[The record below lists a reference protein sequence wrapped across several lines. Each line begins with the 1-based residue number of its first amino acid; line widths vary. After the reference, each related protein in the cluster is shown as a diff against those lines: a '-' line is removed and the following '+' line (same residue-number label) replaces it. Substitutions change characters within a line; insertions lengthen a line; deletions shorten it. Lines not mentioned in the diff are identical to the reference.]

1 MSLIDRGDYSIYGV
15 KKVKSVSSFIK
26 MHALKSAKSRSV
38 IMKAD
43 STTLLNFIKD
53 NQKNQFVI
61 PIYQRLYSWE
71 KEQCK
76 ELWDDIIK
84 IGGDDKMDGHFIG
97 SILYML
103 DSITHSNNT
112 LLIIDG
118 QQRLTT
124 ITLLLTALRDHLNDE
139 DEFLK
144 KFSYQKIENDYLIN
158 SDKDG
163 DKKFRLILSES
174 DKDTLLYLIDKDR
187 RKPSELSS
195 KIVENFKLFEEW
207 VSKNTNKLETI
218 FKGLDK
224 LMIVEIALEK
234 GKDDPQLI
242 FESMNSKGIELT
254 QTDLIRNYIVMET
267 EIEKQEGFYNKYWG
281 AMEEEFKQNKKWFDR
296 FVRHYLTIKTREI
309 PNVNKVYAAL
319 KDYWQKEGIGIEDL
333 LKDLQKYCGY
343 FCQIVFK
350 KEADK
355 DLNKA
360 LGFLVDLE
368 MDVIYPLLL
377 ELYSDY
383 KGGVLSKADF
393 IPIIA
398 LIESYICRRAVC
410 GLGTNSLNKVFP
422 SFTRY
427 IQKDE
432 YFKSLKAHFGYLTEQ
447 QRFPNNDEFK
457 DRFITINFYKFQK
470 NGYFFE
476 RLENFDTKEPVN
488 TKGLTVEHIMPQT
501 LTEDT
506 EDTEEWKRDLG
517 ENFQEIHDKYLHTIG
532 NLTLTGYNPEY
543 SNKSFQEKQ
552 GMEKGFKDSP
562 LRLNQD
568 LKDLESFG
576 EEEIKKRANDLVDLA
591 LKIWTYPKLDAE
603 TLEKY
608 KPKKDKKEKKVY
620 DLSSYKFGSHSRE
633 LFDILSKKIKALDE
647 RITEN
652 FNQDYISYKFGKN
665 FVDIVVQSKDL
676 KLYLNM
682 KFNELQDEKNLARD
696 MTNKGHLGNGN
707 IEVKLETKE
716 NIPYCLGLIKQALE
730 KQMGGRNRQ

>member
-1 MSLIDRGDYSIYGV
+1 ME
-15 KKVKSVSSFIK
+15 
-26 MHALKSAKSRSV
+26 
-38 IMKAD
+38 AD
-43 STTLLNFIKD
+43 ATTLLNFIKD
-53 NQKNQFVI
+53 NQKNHLVI
-61 PIYQRLYSWE
+61 PFYQRVYSWE
-71 KEQCK
+71 KKQCK

-97 SILYML
+97 SILYVL
-103 DSITHSNNT
+103 DGITHSNNA

-124 ITLLLTALRDHLNDE
+124 ITLLLTALRDHLIDE
-139 DEFLK
+139 VKRKE
-144 KFSYQKIENDYLIN
+144 IEDHYLIN
-158 SDKDG
+158 SDKDS

-174 DKDTLLYLIDKDR
+174 DKDTLLSLIDKDR
-187 RKPSELSS
+187 RKPSEPSL

-207 VSKNTNKLETI
+207 VSNTDKLETI
-218 FKGLDK
+218 FKGLEK
-224 LMIVEIALEK
+224 LMIVWIALKK
-234 GKDDPQLI
+234 GEGDPQLI
-242 FESMNSKGIELT
+242 FESMNSKGMELA

-267 EIEKQEGFYNKYWG
+267 EIEKQEGFYNKYWR
-281 AMEEEFKQNKKWFDR
+281 AMEEDFKQNKEWFDR

-309 PNVNKVYAAL
+309 PNINKVYVAF
-319 KDYWQKEGIGIEDL
+319 KRYQQEREIETEVL
-333 LKDLQKYCGY
+333 LQDLQKYCGY
-343 FCQIVFK
+343 FCRIVFK
-350 KEADK
+350 KESDK

-383 KGGVLSKADF
+383 SDGVLSKDDF
-393 IPIIA
+393 RRSIA

-422 SFTRY
+422 SFTKH

-432 YFKSLKAHFGYLTEQ
+432 YFKSLKVHFGSLTEK

-457 DRFITINFYKFQK
+457 KLFITIDFYHFKK
-470 NGYFFE
+470 NKYFFE
-476 RLENFDTKEPVN
+476 RLENFNTKEPVN

-501 LTEDT
+501 LKG
-506 EDTEEWKRDLG
+506 EWERDLG
-517 ENFQEIHDKYLHTIG
+517 ENFQAIHNKYLHTIG
-532 NLTLTGYNPEY
+532 NLTLTGYNSTY
-543 SNKSFQEKQ
+543 SNKSFKEKQ
-552 GMEKGFKDSP
+552 DMEKGFKDSP
-562 LRLNQD
+562 LRLNQS
-568 LKDLESFG
+568 LRGDLESFG
-576 EEEIKKRANDLVDLA
+576 EEEIKKRANDLADLA

-620 DLSSYKFGSHSRE
+620 DLSFYKFGSHSRE
-633 LFDILSKKIKALDE
+633 LFDILSKEIKALDE
-647 RITEN
+647 KILEK
-652 FNQDYISYKFGKN
+652 FNKMCISYKFDTN
-665 FVDIVVQSKDL
+665 FVSIVPL
-676 KLYLNM
+676 KNGGLNLYLNM
-682 KFNELQDEKNLARD
+682 PFYELQDEKNLAKKA
-696 MTNKGHLGNGN
+696 KGNYGNGD

>member
-1 MSLIDRGDYSIYGV
+1 
-15 KKVKSVSSFIK
+15 
-26 MHALKSAKSRSV
+26 
-38 IMKAD
+38 MKAKAMK
-43 STTLLNFIKD
+43 LLDLIRKSPE
-53 NQKNQFVI
+53 KQFVI
-61 PIYQRLYSWE
+61 PIYQRVYSWE

-76 ELWDDIIK
+76 QLWDDIIK

-97 SILYML
+97 SIVFVHDGIY
-103 DSITHSNNT
+103 STGHNE

-139 DEFLK
+139 DEFLE
-144 KFSYQKIENDYLIN
+144 KFSHQKIQNDYLIN

-163 DKKFRLILSES
+163 DKKFRLILSDS
-174 DKDTLLYLIDKDR
+174 DKDTLLSLIDKDR
-187 RKPSELSS
+187 RKPSEPSL

-207 VSKNTNKLETI
+207 VSNTDKLETI

-242 FESMNSKGIELT
+242 FESMNSKGMELT
-254 QTDLIRNYIVMET
+254 QADLIRNYIIMET
-267 EIEKQEGFYNKYWG
+267 EIEKQEGFYNKYWR
-281 AMEEEFKQNKKWFDR
+281 AMEEEFKQNKKLFDR

-309 PNVNKVYAAL
+309 PNINKVYVAL
-319 KDYWQKEGIGIEDL
+319 KDYRQKEGIGIEDL

-343 FCQIVFK
+343 FCRIVFK
-350 KEADK
+350 KESDK

-383 KGGVLSKADF
+383 SDGVLSEDDF
-393 IPIIA
+393 RRSIA

-422 SFTRY
+422 SFTKH

-432 YFKSLKAHFGYLTEQ
+432 YFKSLKAHFGYLTEK

-457 DRFITINFYKFQK
+457 DCFITIDFYKFQK
-470 NGYFFE
+470 NRYFFE
-476 RLENFDTKEPVN
+476 RLENFDREERVYTHEY
-488 TKGLTVEHIMPQT
+488 TIEHIMPQK
-501 LTEDT
+501 L
-506 EDTEEWKRDLG
+506 TEEWERDLG
-517 ENFQEIHDKYLHTIG
+517 ENFKEIHDKYLHTIG
-532 NLTLTGYNPEY
+532 NLTLTGYNSEY
-543 SNKSFQEKQ
+543 RNKSFQEKQ

-562 LRLNQD
+562 LRLNQSLRD
-568 LKDLESFG
+568 LKSFG
-576 EEEIKKRANDLVDLA
+576 EEEIEKRANDLADLA
-591 LKIWTYPKLDAE
+591 LKIWTYPNLNAE

-633 LFDILSKKIKALDE
+633 LFDILSKEIKALDE

-652 FNQDYISYKFGKN
+652 FNQDYISYKFSKN
-665 FVDIVVQSKDL
+665 FVDIVVQTKDL
-676 KLYLNM
+676 KLYLN
-682 KFNELQDEKNLARD
+682 EIQ
-696 MTNKGHLGNGN
+696 
-707 IEVKLETKE
+707 
-716 NIPYCLGLIKQALE
+716 
-730 KQMGGRNRQ
+730 

>member
-1 MSLIDRGDYSIYGV
+1 MEADATPL
-15 KKVKSVSSFIK
+15 
-26 MHALKSAKSRSV
+26 LK
-38 IMKAD
+38 
-43 STTLLNFIKD
+43 FIKD
-53 NQKNQFVI
+53 NQKNQLVI
-61 PIYQRLYSWE
+61 PIYQRVYSWE

-84 IGGDDKMDGHFIG
+84 VGGDDKMDGHFIG
-97 SILYML
+97 SILYVL
-103 DSITHSNNT
+103 DGITHSDNA

-124 ITLLLTALRDHLNDE
+124 ITLLLTALRDHWSDKRKEIE
-139 DEFLK
+139 DH
-144 KFSYQKIENDYLIN
+144 YLIN

-174 DKDTLLYLIDKDR
+174 DKDTLLSLIDKDK
-187 RKPSELSS
+187 RKPSEPSS

-207 VSKNTNKLETI
+207 VSNTNELETI

-224 LMIVEIALEK
+224 LMVVEISLER
-234 GKDDPQLI
+234 GKDNPQLI
-242 FESMNSKGIELT
+242 FESMNSTGKDLT
-254 QTDLIRNYIVMET
+254 QTDLIRNYILMGLEP
-267 EIEKQEGFYNKYWG
+267 EKQEIFYKKYWR
-281 AMEEEFKQNKKWFDR
+281 AMEKDFKQDETLFNQ
-296 FVRHYLTIKTREI
+296 FVRHYLTIKTKI
-309 PNVNKVYAAL
+309 PNISKVYVAL
-319 KDYWQKEGIGIEDL
+319 KRYQQERGIETEVL
-333 LKDLQKYCGY
+333 LQDLQKYCKY
-343 FCQIVFK
+343 FCQIAFK
-350 KEADK
+350 KETDK

-383 KGGVLSKADF
+383 SDGVLSKADF

-422 SFTRY
+422 SFTKH

-432 YFKSLKAHFGYLTEQ
+432 YFKSLKVHFGYLTEK

-457 DRFITINFYKFQK
+457 DRLITIDFHNKFK
-470 NGYFFE
+470 KKTKCFLE
-476 RLENFDTKEPVN
+476 RLENFDIKEPVN
-488 TKGLTVEHIMPQT
+488 TQKCTIEHIMPKH
-501 LTEDT
+501 L
-506 EDTEEWKRDLG
+506 TEEWERDLG

-532 NLTLTGYNPEY
+532 NLTLTGYNTEY
-543 SNKSFQEKQ
+543 SDKSFQEKQ

-562 LRLNQD
+562 LRLNQGLRD
-568 LKDLESFG
+568 LKSFG
-576 EEEIKKRANDLVDLA
+576 EEEIKKRANDLADLA
-591 LKIWTYPKLDAE
+591 LKIWTYPNLNAE

-633 LFDILSKKIKALDE
+633 LFDILSKEIKALDE
-647 RITEN
+647 KIVEN
-652 FNQDYISYKFGKN
+652 FNQDYISYKFSKN
-665 FVDIVVQSKDL
+665 FVDIVVQTENL

-696 MTNKGHLGNGN
+696 MTNKGHLGNGD

-730 KQMGGRNRQ
+730 KRMGGRNRQ

>member
-1 MSLIDRGDYSIYGV
+1 
-15 KKVKSVSSFIK
+15 
-26 MHALKSAKSRSV
+26 
-38 IMKAD
+38 MKAD
-43 STTLLNFIKD
+43 AIKLLDFIGKS
-53 NQKNQFVI
+53 QEKQFVI
-61 PIYQRLYSWE
+61 PIYQRLYGWK

-76 ELWDDIIK
+76 QLWDDIIK
-84 IGGDDKMDGHFIG
+84 IGGNDKMNGHFIG
-97 SILYML
+97 SILYVL
-103 DSITHSNNT
+103 DGKTPSSP

-124 ITLLLTALRDHLNDE
+124 ITLLFIALRSHLSDE
-139 DEFLK
+139 VKILE
-144 KFSYQKIENDYLIN
+144 KFSRKKIESYLIN
-158 SDKDG
+158 SNKDG

-174 DKDTLLYLIDKDR
+174 DKDTLLSLIDKNK
-187 RKPSELSS
+187 RKPSEPSL
-195 KIVENFKLFEEW
+195 KIMENFKLFEEW
-207 VSKNTNKLETI
+207 IRKNTDKLETI
-218 FKGLDK
+218 FKGLEK
-224 LMIVEIALEK
+224 LMIVWIALEK
-234 GKDDPQLI
+234 GEDDPQLI

-267 EIEKQEGFYNKYWG
+267 EVKKQEDFYNQYWR
-281 AMEEEFKQNKKWFDR
+281 AMEEDFKQNETLFNQ

-309 PNVNKVYAAL
+309 PNINKVYEAF
-319 KDYWQKEGIGIEDL
+319 KDYQQKEGIEIEDL

-343 FCQIVFK
+343 FCQIAFK

-360 LGFLVDLE
+360 LSFLVDLE

-383 KGGVLSKADF
+383 SDGVLSKADF
-393 IPIIA
+393 IPIIYLA
-398 LIESYICRRAVC
+398 ESYICRRAVC

-422 SFTRY
+422 SFTKH

-432 YFKSLKAHFGYLTEQ
+432 YFKSLKVHFGYLTEK

-457 DRFITINFYKFQK
+457 KLVITIDFYNFQK
-470 NGYFFE
+470 KTYFFE

-488 TKGLTVEHIMPQT
+488 TKECTIEHIMPQT
-501 LTEDT
+501 LTK
-506 EDTEEWKRDLG
+506 EWKRDLG
-517 ENFQEIHDKYLHTIG
+517 ESFQAIHDKYLHTIG
-532 NLTLTGYNPEY
+532 NLTLTGYNKEY
-543 SNKSFQEKQ
+543 RNNSFQEKRD
-552 GMEKGFKDSP
+552 MEKGFKQSP
-562 LRLNQD
+562 LKLNQS

-576 EEEIKKRANDLVDLA
+576 EKEIEKRANDLADWA

-608 KPKKDKKEKKVY
+608 KQKGKREKKAY

-633 LFDILSKKIKALDE
+633 LFDILSKEIKALDE
-647 RITEN
+647 RITEK
-652 FNQDYISYKFGKN
+652 FNQEYISYMFDKN
-665 FVDIVVQSKDL
+665 FVDIVVQTKDL

-682 KFNELQDEKNLARD
+682 PFNELQDEKNLARD
-696 MTNKGHLGNGN
+696 MTNKGHLGNGD

-716 NIPYCLGLIKQALE
+716 DIPYCLGLIKQVLE

>member
-1 MSLIDRGDYSIYGV
+1 
-15 KKVKSVSSFIK
+15 
-26 MHALKSAKSRSV
+26 
-38 IMKAD
+38 MKAD
-43 STTLLNFIKD
+43 ATTLLNFIED
-53 NQKNQFVI
+53 NQKNQLVI

-76 ELWDDIIK
+76 QLWDDIIK
-84 IGGDDKMDGHFIG
+84 IGGNDKMDGHFIG
-97 SILYML
+97 SILYVIH
-103 DSITHSNNT
+103 DAKYSNNV

-124 ITLLLTALRDHLNDE
+124 ITLLLTALRDHWSDKRKEIE
-139 DEFLK
+139 D
-144 KFSYQKIENDYLIN
+144 DYLIN

-163 DKKFRLILSES
+163 DKKFRLILSDS

-187 RKPSELSS
+187 RKPSDPSL

-207 VSKNTNKLETI
+207 IRKNTDKLETI
-218 FKGLDK
+218 FKGLEK
-224 LMIVEIALEK
+224 LMIVGIALKE

-242 FESMNSKGIELT
+242 FESMNSKGMELT
-254 QTDLIRNYIVMET
+254 QTDLIRNYIIMET
-267 EIEKQEGFYNKYWG
+267 EVEKQEGFYNKYWR
-281 AMEEEFKQNKKWFDR
+281 AMEEDFKQNKKWFDR
-296 FVRHYLTIKTREI
+296 FVRHYLTIKTRDI
-309 PNVNKVYAAL
+309 PNINKVYVAL
-319 KDYWQKEGIGIEDL
+319 KDYRQKEGIGIEDL
-333 LKDLQKYCGY
+333 LKDLQKYCKY
-343 FCQIVFK
+343 FCRIVFK

-383 KGGVLSKADF
+383 SDGVLSKDDF
-393 IPIIA
+393 RRSIA

-422 SFTRY
+422 SFTKH

-432 YFKSLKAHFGYLTEQ
+432 YFKSLKAHFGSLTEK

-457 DRFITINFYKFQK
+457 DCFITIDFYNFKK
-470 NGYFFE
+470 RNIFFE
-476 RLENFDTKEPVN
+476 RLENFDRKERVY
-488 TKGLTVEHIMPQT
+488 THEYTTEHIMPQT
-501 LTEDT
+501 LTE
-506 EDTEEWKRDLG
+506 EWERDLG

-532 NLTLTGYNPEY
+532 NLTKTGYNPEY
-543 SNKSFQEKQ
+543 SNKSFQEKRD
-552 GMEKGFKDSP
+552 MEKGFKDSP
-562 LRLNQD
+562 LKLNQS

-576 EEEIKKRANDLVDLA
+576 EKEIKKRANDLADLA
-591 LKIWTYPKLDAE
+591 LKIWTYPNLNAE

-608 KPKKDKKEKKVY
+608 KPKKEKKVY
-620 DLSSYKFGSHSRE
+620 NLNSYKFGSHSRE
-633 LFDILSKKIKALDE
+633 LFDILSKEIKALDE

-652 FNQDYISYKFGKN
+652 FNQDYISYKFDKN
-665 FVDIVVQSKDL
+665 FVDIVVQTKDL
-676 KLYLNM
+676 KLYLKM

-696 MTNKGHLGNGN
+696 MTNKGHLGNGD

-730 KQMGGRNRQ
+730 KQMGGRNKQ